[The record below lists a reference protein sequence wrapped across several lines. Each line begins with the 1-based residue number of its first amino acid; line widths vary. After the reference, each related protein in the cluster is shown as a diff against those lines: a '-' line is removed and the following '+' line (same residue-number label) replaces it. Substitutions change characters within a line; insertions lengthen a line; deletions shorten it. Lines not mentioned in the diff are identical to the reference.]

1 MVGLVARVAP
11 VVVRADEETLL
22 PISLLLQRRSA
33 KVSLEQHVALRVD
46 DDHRMNHD
54 DRMEFYD
61 ERSRDT
67 CVCVCVCP
75 SVCARASEQANDDCA
90 LVDLFDFS

>member
-1 MVGLVARVAP
+1 MAGLPEVQHVVGLVARVAP

-67 CVCVCVCP
+67 CVSVQECV
-75 SVCARASEQANDDCA
+75 SMRVCASERTNE
-90 LVDLFDFS
+90 